1 MILSLFSSRPDH
13 PLADAKEL
21 KRILAEIPL
30 DNAFK
35 AVDELSG
42 WLESLANA
50 NGFRADLLF
59 DVVRQIDDVAQ
70 AHLKNWPATI
80 SIHRGC
86 RARRKRSCGPRCPGI
101 SSAFRCWAGVACNR

>member
-1 MILSLFSSRPDH
+1 MAFNRTRSCQGALRDDPQSLSSRPDH

-42 WLESLANA
+42 WLESLASA
-50 NGFRADLLF
+50 DGFRADLLF
-59 DVVRQIDDVAQ
+59 DVLRQIDDVGAG
-70 AHLKNWPATI
+70 APEKL
-80 SIHRGC
+80 
-86 RARRKRSCGPRCPGI
+86 ARDYLNSPRLSRPE
-101 SSAFRCWAGVACNR
+101 